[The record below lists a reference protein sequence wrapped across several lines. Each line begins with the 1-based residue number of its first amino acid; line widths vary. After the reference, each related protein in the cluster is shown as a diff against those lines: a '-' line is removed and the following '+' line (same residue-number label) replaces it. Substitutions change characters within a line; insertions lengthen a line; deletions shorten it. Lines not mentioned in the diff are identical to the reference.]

1 MIAICGTVEL
11 YLPYAQSL
19 KEKRQI
25 TKSINDRIRK
35 RFNLSIA
42 EVDGQ
47 ELWQRATLGF
57 AAVTN
62 TQRDMDRVIEALRDT
77 LDLHE
82 EEIQVLAFDYSY
94 IG

>member
-1 MIAICGTVEL
+1 MIAIWNGRTYYRMRNFEG
-11 YLPYAQSL
+11 
-19 KEKRQI
+19 KRQI
-25 TKSINDRIRK
+25 TKSINDRILK

>member
-62 TQRDMDRVIEALRDT
+62 TQRDMDRVIEALRET

-82 EEIQVLAFDYSY
+82 EEVQVLAFDYSY
-94 IG
+94 I